1 MKLSSHGGRMPAVG
15 MCLLLFCAGCAAV
28 PEDLGRG
35 DVTALVAERGVDP
48 RTLNIPGTTLET
60 SNPLGVDI
68 AIAAALSNNPEMR
81 AQFAR
86 LGFSAADIYQANRI
100 SNPLF
105 SASWLRA
112 EDSGGGHQLS
122 LGLVTSLTDI
132 ITRPARLRL
141 AKADFERLKM
151 DVGNAVMTTLAT
163 TQAAY
168 YAYVAAE
175 QIVDLRQQTA
185 KAAQLSFELA
195 ARFEQA
201 GNITAREL
209 ALAEADAVDAE
220 IVLIEAQ
227 QAAYEHRNRLA
238 AQMGVSVAAAWQVP
252 RQLPLPRPQD
262 DDLQALLAL
271 AKASRLDLAVGE
283 AKVDLLAQQRGF
295 ESWRRWLADST
306 LGVERERETDG
317 AYLSGPTI
325 EFQLPVFSQNRD
337 VVLRMDSEFQQAL
350 AELDALQLAVVDD
363 VHLAFVAMGHAGDRV
378 ALYRQRLLPALQTAT
393 ARAQEEQNYML
404 IGVFELLASKQEE
417 YNHYQAYIEALK
429 EYWLAR
435 TALGRAVGNT
445 LPGDTS

>member
-1 MKLSSHGGRMPAVG
+1 MKLSSHSRRISVVG
-15 MCLLLFCAGCAAV
+15 MWVLMFCAGCAAV

-48 RTLNIPGTTLET
+48 EALRLPEMTLET
-60 SNPLGVDI
+60 LNPIGVE
-68 AIAAALSNNPEMR
+68 AAVAAALSNNPELR

-100 SNPLF
+100 TNPLF
-105 SASWLRA
+105 SASWLNA

-141 AKADFERLKM
+141 AKADFEHLKM
-151 DVGNAVMTTLAT
+151 DVGDAVMKTLAA

-220 IVLIEAQ
+220 IVLIEARQ
-227 QAAYEHRNRLA
+227 SAFEHRNRLA
-238 AQMGVSVAAAWQVP
+238 AQMGVSVAATWQVP
-252 RQLPLPRPQD
+252 RQLPLPQAQD
-262 DDLQALLAL
+262 DDLQAMLAL
-271 AKASRLDLAVGE
+271 AKASRLDLAAGE
-283 AKVDLLAQQRGF
+283 AKVELLAQQRGY
-295 ESWRRWLADST
+295 ENWRRWLGDAAV
-306 LGVERERETDG
+306 GIERERETDG

-325 EFQLPVFSQNRD
+325 EFPLPLFSQNRD
-337 VVLRMDSEFQQAL
+337 VVLRLDSEFQQAL
-350 AELDALQLAVVDD
+350 AELDALRLAVVDD

-378 ALYRQRLLPALQTAT
+378 ALYRTRLLPALQTAT

-417 YNHYQAYIEALK
+417 YDQYQAYIEALK

-435 TALGRAVGNT
+435 TELGRAVGNT
-445 LPGDTS
+445 LSRDLS

>member
-1 MKLSSHGGRMPAVG
+1 MKLSSRSRRIPIVA
-15 MCLLLFCAGCAAV
+15 MCVLMFCAGCAAV

-48 RTLNIPGTTLET
+48 EALRLPDMTLET
-60 SNPLGVDI
+60 LTPINVE
-68 AIAAALSNNPEMR
+68 AAVAAALSNNPELR

-100 SNPLF
+100 TNPLF
-105 SASWLRA
+105 SASWLSA

-141 AKADFERLKM
+141 AKADFERLKL
-151 DVGNAVMTTLAT
+151 DVGDAVMTTLAA
-163 TQAAY
+163 TQTAY

-175 QIVDLRQQTA
+175 QIVDLRHQTA

-209 ALAEADAVDAE
+209 ALAEADAVEAE
-220 IVLIEAQ
+220 IVLIEAR
-227 QAAYEHRNRLA
+227 QAAYEYRTQLA
-238 AQMGVSVAAAWQVP
+238 AQMGVSVAATWQVP
-252 RQLPLPRPQD
+252 RQLPLPQTQD
-262 DDLQALLAL
+262 VDLQAMLAL
-271 AKASRLDLAVGE
+271 AKASRLDLAAGA
-283 AKVDLLAQQRGF
+283 AKVELLAEQRGF
-295 ESWRRWLADST
+295 ENWRRWLADFT

-325 EFQLPVFSQNRD
+325 EFPLPVFSQNRD
-337 VVLRMDSEFQQAL
+337 VVLRLDSEFQQAL
-350 AELDALQLAVVDD
+350 AEFDALQLAVVDD
-363 VHLAFVAMGHAGDRV
+363 VHMAFVVMGHAGDRV
-378 ALYRQRLLPALQTAT
+378 ALYRKRLLPALETAT
-393 ARAQEEQNYML
+393 ARAQEEQNFML

-435 TALGRAVGNT
+435 TALGQAVGNT
-445 LPGDTS
+445 LPGEAS